1 MAMRF
6 LVLFFLIFVKGTA
19 QVNLSKDTLHLE
31 EIVIGSDRSKIKV
44 RTEKLRGPCYAAEN
58 MADASEIVTLVE
70 GLKPGYI
77 NSVSFHFNE
86 MYFSNKVKPDTFR
99 DTDFELVIYRVNTDN
114 TPGEKLIDD
123 VMIVTVKKEH
133 KGSITLYLAGL
144 DIQSPGKIFIGL
156 KRLGKKT
163 TQNEFFID
171 CLCNGHDKYI
181 TMIRKGVSESW
192 IRNWVCAALK
202 IDVSTANMK

>member
-1 MAMRF
+1 MKIITGLIF
-6 LVLFFLIFVKGTA
+6 LVCTQVLA
-19 QVNLSKDTLHLE
+19 QINISKDTLHLE
-31 EIVIGSDRSKIKV
+31 EVVIGNDRPKIKI

-58 MADASEIVTLVE
+58 MADASEIVTLVD
-70 GLKPGYI
+70 GLKSGYL

-86 MYFSNKVKPDTFR
+86 MYFSKKVKPDTFR
-99 DTDFELVIYRVNTDN
+99 DTDFELVIYNVNPDN

-123 VMIVTVKKEH
+123 VMVATVKKEH

-156 KRLGKKT
+156 KRLGQRSA
-163 TQNEFFID
+163 QNEFYID
-171 CLCNGHDKYI
+171 CLCNGHDKYF
-181 TMIRKGVSESW
+181 TMVRKNSSEQW

-202 IDVSTANMK
+202 VDVSVASKK